1 MRWVLVLATGTG
13 AAEQHVP
20 DALAGS
26 SLVTVR
32 RRPLPDGVRGWS
44 GPASALRGM
53 RILRGFLALT
63 PTGGTIP
70 PTVDGSVGAMR
81 GVLTPCLSVD
91 SAWRQSWSITSSGV
105 SDRTT
110 TGGGDGEDEE
120 DGGGAGWMVHSARGT
135 CSHCV
140 VVVVVAAV
148 VLVTVGSCS

>member
-1 MRWVLVLATGTG
+1 MPGG
-13 AAEQHVP
+13 
-20 DALAGS
+20 LAGS
-26 SLVTVR
+26 SLVSVR
-32 RRPLPDGVRGWS
+32 RRPLPVGVRTWS

-91 SAWRQSWSITSSGV
+91 SACRQSWSITSSGV

-110 TGGGDGEDEE
+110 GGGGDGDDDDE
-120 DGGGAGWMVHSARGT
+120 GG
-135 CSHCV
+135 
-140 VVVVVAAV
+140 
-148 VLVTVGSCS
+148 